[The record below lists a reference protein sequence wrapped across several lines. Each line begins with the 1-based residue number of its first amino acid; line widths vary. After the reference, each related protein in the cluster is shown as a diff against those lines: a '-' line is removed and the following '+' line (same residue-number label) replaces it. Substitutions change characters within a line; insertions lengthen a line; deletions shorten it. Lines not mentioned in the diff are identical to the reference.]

1 MYLYQLSILSD
12 YLIILVK
19 NLMNLAIVDI
29 KVLKKQFTSM
39 FSVEQEKLD
48 EELRPLEK
56 LTQKEQAIL
65 EEFYSAEAWVVDFVV

>member
-1 MYLYQLSILSD
+1 M
-12 YLIILVK
+12 K
-19 NLMNLAIVDI
+19 NLINLAIVDI